1 MVVKLFSSRWARGE
15 GGGGGGGAL
24 REMYL
29 QCLKTRL
36 FSPYSQLLVMAVKLF
51 SSRWARGEGGGG
63 GGGAL
68 REMYLQ
74 CLETL
79 QSIQPVT
86 GNGS

>member
-1 MVVKLFSSRWARGE
+1 MDK
-15 GGGGGGGAL
+15 
-24 REMYL
+24 
-29 QCLKTRL
+29 
-36 FSPYSQLLVMAVKLF
+36 
-51 SSRWARGEGGGG
+51 GEGGGG

-86 GNGS
+86 GNGSQVVLI

>member
-1 MVVKLFSSRWARGE
+1 MDK
-15 GGGGGGGAL
+15 
-24 REMYL
+24 
-29 QCLKTRL
+29 
-36 FSPYSQLLVMAVKLF
+36 
-51 SSRWARGEGGGG
+51 GEGGGG

-86 GNGS
+86 GNGSLVVLI